1 MKLINTTFTLL
12 LVILISSNIQA
23 QKKKI
28 KYRPND
34 DLITV
39 DKEPYAI
46 MKKTSADFFN
56 YNFSIQNLQGEE
68 LIQFN
73 YGFNTRRVWSPSAG
87 RYTDT
92 KDGYYDVTF
101 ENGAETARIN
111 KSLGETAVMKEVVNN
126 GLIVNNR
133 IDQEAKIAF
142 IQLYGG
148 NTPLMVDGNDIF
160 KNGNIIGKF
169 VETVEQDDSI
179 EWNVVNVY
187 SHSGEKIAIIST
199 PVSDPIEIEIFTS
212 KDEKVHTLLYE
223 SVQTKEALFNWLY
236 KQKYL

>member
-1 MKLINTTFTLL
+1 M
-12 LVILISSNIQA
+12 
-23 QKKKI
+23 
-28 KYRPND
+28 
-34 DLITV
+34 
-39 DKEPYAI
+39 
-46 MKKTSADFFN
+46 
-56 YNFSIQNLQGEE
+56 
-68 LIQFN
+68 
-73 YGFNTRRVWSPSAG
+73 
-87 RYTDT
+87 
-92 KDGYYDVTF
+92 
-101 ENGAETARIN
+101 
-111 KSLGETAVMKEVVNN
+111 GETAVMKEVVNN